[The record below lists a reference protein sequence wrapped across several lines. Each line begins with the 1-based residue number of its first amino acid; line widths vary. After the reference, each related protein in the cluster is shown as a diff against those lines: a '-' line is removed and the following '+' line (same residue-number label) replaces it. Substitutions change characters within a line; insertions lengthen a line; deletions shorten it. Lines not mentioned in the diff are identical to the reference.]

1 MNSVRRHRIGKRGYA
16 PFKVYPVPRT
26 VRISFGSPGAATFRT
41 ALVKFPS
48 LGLTLKSPTSYNS
61 CLHNNNQNMHSE
73 SAGL

>member
-26 VRISFGSPGAATFRT
+26 VRISFGSPGAATFCT

-61 CLHNNNQNMHSE
+61 CHYNNNQNMNSE